1 MCAYLFIIILAY
13 LVPCVYTNVC
23 RNPNLQIPDDLS
35 INKDVDICTMFMQ
48 SYSGSIDM
56 GVTVKDYL
64 LKYLPKTYLDDG
76 HLRLFTQYEKNYT
89 FLLATAIDHMSI
101 ENDDHKKKYYNK
113 EIDNQD
119 KEEKKT
125 NFQYL
130 SINWNESNSEIL
142 QNIAQKFEIIQE
154 CSSTITF
161 YLTFPSYPEKDLLS
175 NFLKTFKTASI
186 TPPSSFSSNNNDNL
200 YYRNNIDP
208 SFLSFVDILPLP
220 IFQELL
226 RQYSNVR
233 LVLCGHGLGGTVAQ
247 LSTLHL
253 LSKEVTLHHAKLRS
267 ISVGSLF
274 FAKEETKAFINNHHL
289 EKHFNGWTST
299 FFSGPPVSCN

>member
-1 MCAYLFIIILAY
+1 MCAYLSIIILEY
-13 LVPCVYTNVC
+13 LIPCVYTDVC
-23 RNPNLQIPDDLS
+23 RKPNLQIPDDLS

-101 ENDDHKKKYYNK
+101 ENNDHKKKYYNK

-186 TPPSSFSSNNNDNL
+186 TSPSSFSSNSNDNL

-233 LVLCGHGLGGTVAQ
+233 LVLCG
-247 LSTLHL
+247 
-253 LSKEVTLHHAKLRS
+253 
-267 ISVGSLF
+267 
-274 FAKEETKAFINNHHL
+274 
-289 EKHFNGWTST
+289 
-299 FFSGPPVSCN
+299 